1 MAHLH
6 ISITVNEEPDE
17 TQNPPPTAT
26 GENENKTRATEAFL
40 GFTPNP
46 QHAERLGML
55 PFQAWDREYPLSPEQ
70 REHLQVLVEQLY
82 AAAEAVLADRGD

>member
-6 ISITVNEEPDE
+6 ISITVNEVSNE

-26 GENENKTRATEAFL
+26 GENEATEAFL

-46 QHAERLGML
+46 QHAERLGM
-55 PFQAWDREYPLSPEQ
+55 PAYQAWDREYPLSPEQ
-70 REHLQVLVEQLY
+70 RQHLQALVEQLY